1 MEMAIFRRDYHT
13 ADSIVHF
20 MDFYNSMQM
29 KYLASDLLNKGLSP
43 NNISGAFT
51 RAIKVAKS
59 SGIDVRKHFRP
70 VFSGIGSEIISD
82 CKLSRLG
89 YGLVLLN
96 VDAKI
101 SVVAL
106 WQVDILNKFF
116 E

>member
-1 MEMAIFRRDYHT
+1 M
-13 ADSIVHF
+13 
-20 MDFYNSMQM
+20 
-29 KYLASDLLNKGLSP
+29 
-43 NNISGAFT
+43 
-51 RAIKVAKS
+51 
-59 SGIDVRKHFRP
+59 RKHFRP
-70 VFSGIGSEIISD
+70 VFSGIGNEIISD

-96 VDAKI
+96 ADAEI